1 MKKLLTLIVIFC
13 IAAVA
18 DEPVT
23 TLKLL
28 SIGNS
33 FSVNAHR
40 YLGEIIKQ
48 HGKATAVLGNAAI
61 GGCSFKRHWEEH
73 LKSEADPKHKPYR
86 YKGKPMSLRD
96 YLTAEKWDVVTI
108 QSVSHQSY
116 KPELWQP
123 YADNLVALIKEY
135 KPDLVMNIA
144 LPYQDLAIMDAC
156 LEAGVSYLDTANYE
170 PPEEAHFEYSWQ
182 WAYREKFEKAGLTAI
197 LGCGFD
203 PGVTQVFS
211 AYAQKHY
218 FDTIE
223 TLDILDCNGG
233 DHGYPFA
240 TNFNPEI
247 NIREVAA
254 KGSYWVADPKDDKP
268 EVAVENKKAFDK
280 GWWVETA
287 PMAIKREYNFDQVG
301 MKDMYL
307 LHHEELESLGCNLK
321 GIKRIRFFMTF
332 GQSYLTHLKC
342 LENVGLT
349 RIDPIDFKGQK
360 IIPIEFLKALL
371 PDPASLGPRTKGK
384 TNIGCIFHGMKDGKP
399 VDYYVYNVC
408 DHQECYA
415 EVGSQA
421 ISYTTGVPAMI
432 GAKMFLEGKWTEK
445 GVHTC
450 EEFDP
455 DPFMAELNVQGLPWK
470 ETFDPV
476 KVP

>member
-1 MKKLLTLIVIFC
+1 MGGDSDIIRAMSKVLLIGAGGVAGVAAAKMCRNPETFGELLIASRTESRC
-13 IAAVA
+13 TA
-18 DEPVT
+18 
-23 TLKLL
+23 
-28 SIGNS
+28 
-33 FSVNAHR
+33 
-40 YLGEIIKQ
+40 IKSD
-48 HGKATAVLGNAAI
+48 I
-61 GGCSFKRHWEEH
+61 ESRPWF
-73 LKSEADPKHKPYR
+73 
-86 YKGKPMSLRD
+86 
-96 YLTAEKWDVVTI
+96 AEKGVPTKISTAQIDAMDV
-108 QSVSHQSY
+108 
-116 KPELWQP
+116 PR
-123 YADNLVALIKEY
+123 LVKLIREF

-170 PPEEAHFEYSWQ
+170 PPDEAHFEYSWQ

-254 KGSYWVADPKDDKP
+254 KGSYWVDDPNPGSRPSD
-268 EVAVENKKAFDK
+268 VECPKTIDSHGVPVEYKKAFDK
-280 GWWVETA
+280 GYWVETA
-287 PMAIKREYNFDQVG
+287 PMAIKRVYNFDQVG
-301 MKDMYL
+301 EKDMYL

-360 IIPIEFLKALL
+360 IVPIEFLKALL

-384 TNIGCIFHGMKDGKP
+384 TNIGCIFHGLKDGKP

-408 DHQECYA
+408 DHQECYK

-432 GAKMFLEGKWTEK
+432 GAKMFLEGKWTVK

-455 DPFMAELNVQGLPWK
+455 DPFMAELNVQGLPWQ
-470 ETFDPV
+470 ENFDPV

>member
-1 MKKLLTLIVIFC
+1 MARVMLIGAGGVAGVAAAKMAQNPDVFGELLIASRTKARCDAIKADIEKRGFGKDGKKTVISTASLDAMDV
-13 IAAVA
+13 AA
-18 DEPVT
+18 T
-23 TLKLL
+23 T
-28 SIGNS
+28 
-33 FSVNAHR
+33 AM
-40 YLGEIIKQ
+40 IK
-48 HGKATAVLGNAAI
+48 A
-61 GGCSFKRHWEEH
+61 F
-73 LKSEADPKHKPYR
+73 
-86 YKGKPMSLRD
+86 
-96 YLTAEKWDVVTI
+96 
-108 QSVSHQSY
+108 
-116 KPELWQP
+116 
-123 YADNLVALIKEY
+123 

-156 LEAGVSYLDTANYE
+156 LAAGVSYLDTANYE
-170 PPEEAHFEYSWQ
+170 PPDEAHFEYSWQ

-218 FDTIE
+218 FDEIH

-247 NIREVAA
+247 NIREVSA
-254 KGSYWVADPKDDKP
+254 KGSYWVADPASDKP
-268 EVAVENKKAFDK
+268 EVPVENRKAFDK

-287 PMAIKREYNFDQVG
+287 PMAIKRVYNFDQVG
-301 MKDMYL
+301 EKDMYL

-342 LENVGLT
+342 LENVGMT
-349 RIDPIDFKGQK
+349 RIDPVDFKGQK
-360 IIPIEFLKALL
+360 IVPIEFLKALL
-371 PDPASLGPRTKGK
+371 PDPATLGPRTKGK
-384 TNIGCIFHGMKDGKP
+384 TNIGCIFHGMKDGKS

-432 GAKMFLEGKWTEK
+432 GAKMFLEGKWTTK

-455 DPFMAELNVQGLPWK
+455 DPFMAELNKQGLPWQ
-470 ETFDPV
+470 ENFNPV
-476 KVP
+476 KVG

>member
-1 MKKLLTLIVIFC
+1 MAKKVMLIGAGGVAGVAAAKMAQNPEVFGELL
-13 IAAVA
+13 IASRTEARCKAIKA
-18 DEPVT
+18 DIESRPWFTAKGVSTKIT
-23 TLKLL
+23 TAQ
-28 SIGNS
+28 ID
-33 FSVNAHR
+33 AMDTPR
-40 YLGEIIKQ
+40 
-48 HGKATAVLGNAAI
+48 
-61 GGCSFKRHWEEH
+61 
-73 LKSEADPKHKPYR
+73 
-86 YKGKPMSLRD
+86 
-96 YLTAEKWDVVTI
+96 
-108 QSVSHQSY
+108 
-116 KPELWQP
+116 
-123 YADNLVALIKEY
+123 LVALIKEY

>member
-1 MKKLLTLIVIFC
+1 MARVMLIGAGGVAGVAAAKMAQNPETFGELL
-13 IAAVA
+13 IASRTRARCDAIKADIESRYAAGNGKWGTGNGERGTGKRTKITTAQIDAMDVA
-18 DEPVT
+18 
-23 TLKLL
+23 
-28 SIGNS
+28 
-33 FSVNAHR
+33 
-40 YLGEIIKQ
+40 
-48 HGKATAVLGNAAI
+48 ATAAMI
-61 GGCSFKRHWEEH
+61 RE
-73 LKSEADPKHKPYR
+73 YR
-86 YKGKPMSLRD
+86 
-96 YLTAEKWDVVTI
+96 
-108 QSVSHQSY
+108 
-116 KPELWQP
+116 
-123 YADNLVALIKEY
+123 
-135 KPDLVMNIA
+135 PDLVMNIA

-156 LEAGVSYLDTANYE
+156 LAAGVSYLDTANYE
-170 PPEEAHFEYSWQ
+170 PPDDAHFEYSWQ
-182 WAYREKFEKAGLTAI
+182 WAYRERFEKAGLTAI

-247 NIREVAA
+247 NIREVSA
-254 KGSYWVADPKDDKP
+254 KGSYWVADPAADKP

-287 PMAIKREYNFDQVG
+287 PMAIKRVYNFDQVG
-301 MKDMYL
+301 EKDMYL

-342 LENVGLT
+342 LENVGMT
-349 RIDPIDFKGQK
+349 RIDPVKFNGVEIV
-360 IIPIEFLKALL
+360 PIQFLRALL
-371 PDPASLGPRTKGK
+371 PDPATLGPRTKGK
-384 TNIGCIFHGMKDGKP
+384 TNIGCIFEGVKDGKT
-399 VDYYVYNVC
+399 VRYYVYNVC

-470 ETFDPV
+470 ETFNPV
-476 KVP
+476 MVD

>member
-1 MKKLLTLIVIFC
+1 MARVMLLGAGGVAGVAAAKMAQNPDVFGELLIASRTKARCDAIKAD
-13 IAAVA
+13 IESRYAA
-18 DEPVT
+18 
-23 TLKLL
+23 
-28 SIGNS
+28 GNGRWGTGNGS
-33 FSVNAHR
+33 R
-40 YLGEIIKQ
+40 TKI
-48 HGKATAVLGNAAI
+48 ATAQIDAMDVAATTAMI
-61 GGCSFKRHWEEH
+61 
-73 LKSEADPKHKPYR
+73 
-86 YKGKPMSLRD
+86 RD
-96 YLTAEKWDVVTI
+96 FR
-108 QSVSHQSY
+108 
-116 KPELWQP
+116 
-123 YADNLVALIKEY
+123 
-135 KPDLVMNIA
+135 PDLVMNIA

-156 LEAGVSYLDTANYE
+156 LAAGVSYLDTANYE
-170 PPEEAHFEYSWQ
+170 PPDEAHFEYSWQ
-182 WAYREKFEKAGLTAI
+182 WAYRERFEKAGLTAV

-211 AYAQKHY
+211 AYAQKHH

-254 KGSYWVADPKDDKP
+254 KGSYWVSDADSACRPSNVACPQAIDSHGV
-268 EVAVENKKAFDK
+268 EVEYRKAFDK

-287 PMAIKREYNFDQVG
+287 PMAIKREYDFDQVG
-301 MKDMYL
+301 KKDMYL

-342 LENVGLT
+342 LENVGMT

-360 IIPIEFLKALL
+360 IVPIEFLKALL
-371 PDPASLGPRTKGK
+371 PDPASLGPRTRGK
-384 TNIGCIFHGMKDGKP
+384 TNIGCIFHGEKGGKT

-408 DHQECYA
+408 DHQECYR

-432 GAKMFLEGKWTEK
+432 GAKMFLDGKWTEK

-470 ETFDPV
+470 ESFNPV
-476 KVP
+476 KVD

>member
-1 MKKLLTLIVIFC
+1 MAKKVMLVGAGGVAGVAAAKMCQNPGTFGELL
-13 IAAVA
+13 IASRTESRCLAIKTDIEKRVA
-18 DEPVT
+18 AGVGAWSAAGKNAT
-23 TLKLL
+23 
-28 SIGNS
+28 SIS
-33 FSVNAHR
+33 
-40 YLGEIIKQ
+40 
-48 HGKATAVLGNAAI
+48 TAQIDAMDVA
-61 GGCSFKRHWEEH
+61 R
-73 LKSEADPKHKPYR
+73 
-86 YKGKPMSLRD
+86 
-96 YLTAEKWDVVTI
+96 LT
-108 QSVSHQSY
+108 
-116 KPELWQP
+116 
-123 YADNLVALIKEY
+123 ALIKDFG
-135 KPDLVMNIA
+135 PDLVMNIA
-144 LPYQDLAIMDAC
+144 LPYQDLAIMEAC
-156 LEAGVSYLDTANYE
+156 LAAGVSYLDTANYE
-170 PPEEAHFEYSWQ
+170 PPDEAHFEYSWQ
-182 WAYREKFEKAGLTAI
+182 WAYRERFERSGLTAI

-211 AYAQKHY
+211 AYAQKHH

-254 KGSYWVADPKDDKP
+254 KGSYWVDDPTGDKP
-268 EVAVENKKAFDK
+268 EVAVETRKAFAK

-287 PMAIKREYNFDQVG
+287 PMAIKREYDFEEVG
-301 MKDMYL
+301 RKDMYL

-349 RIDPIDFKGQK
+349 RIDPVDFKGQK
-360 IIPIEFLKALL
+360 IVPIEFLKALL
-371 PDPASLGPRTKGK
+371 PDPATLGPRTKGK
-384 TNIGCIFHGMKDGKP
+384 TNIGCIFHGLKDGQTA
-399 VDYYVYNVC
+399 DYYLYNIC
-408 DHQECYA
+408 DHEECYA

-432 GAKMFLEGKWTEK
+432 GAKMFLEGHWRLP

-455 DPFMAELNVQGLPWK
+455 DPFMSELPVQGLPWR
-470 ETFDPV
+470 ESFNPV
-476 KVP
+476 RVP

>member
-1 MKKLLTLIVIFC
+1 MAKVMLIGAGGVAGVAAAKMAQNPDVFGELL
-13 IAAVA
+13 IASRTKARCDAIKANIERLRCGEV
-18 DEPVT
+18 ER
-23 TLKLL
+23 LKGCEGQ
-28 SIGNS
+28 S
-33 FSVNAHR
+33 R
-40 YLGEIIKQ
+40 YLNPSTSQPLNISTAQ
-48 HGKATAVLGNAAI
+48 LDAMDVAAT
-61 GGCSFKRHWEEH
+61 
-73 LKSEADPKHKPYR
+73 
-86 YKGKPMSLRD
+86 
-96 YLTAEKWDVVTI
+96 T
-108 QSVSHQSY
+108 
-116 KPELWQP
+116 
-123 YADNLVALIKEY
+123 ALIKAY

-144 LPYQDLAIMDAC
+144 LPYQDLAIMEAC
-156 LEAGVSYLDTANYE
+156 LAAGVSYLDTANYE

-218 FDTIE
+218 FDEIH

-247 NIREVAA
+247 NIREVSA

-287 PMAIKREYNFDQVG
+287 PMAIKRVYNFDQVG
-301 MKDMYL
+301 EKDMYL

-342 LENVGLT
+342 LENVGMT
-349 RIDPIDFKGQK
+349 RIDPVDFKGQK
-360 IIPIEFLKALL
+360 IVPIEFLKALL
-371 PDPASLGPRTKGK
+371 PDPATLGPRTKGK
-384 TNIGCIFHGMKDGKP
+384 TNIGCIFEGVKDGKP
-399 VDYYVYNVC
+399 VRYYVYNVC

-432 GAKMFLEGKWTEK
+432 GAKMFLEGKWTAK

-455 DPFMAELNVQGLPWK
+455 DPFMTELNVQGLPWQ

-476 KVP
+476 MVD

>member
-1 MKKLLTLIVIFC
+1 MAKKVMLIGAGGVAGVAAAKMCRNPEVFGELL
-13 IAAVA
+13 IASRTESRCVA
-18 DEPVT
+18 
-23 TLKLL
+23 
-28 SIGNS
+28 
-33 FSVNAHR
+33 
-40 YLGEIIKQ
+40 IK
-48 HGKATAVLGNAAI
+48 KDI
-61 GGCSFKRHWEEH
+61 ESRPWF
-73 LKSEADPKHKPYR
+73 
-86 YKGKPMSLRD
+86 
-96 YLTAEKWDVVTI
+96 AEKGVSTKITTAQIDAMDV
-108 QSVSHQSY
+108 
-116 KPELWQP
+116 PR
-123 YADNLVALIKEY
+123 LVALIKSY
-135 KPDLVMNIA
+135 QPDLVMNIA

-170 PPEEAHFEYSWQ
+170 PPDEAHFEYSWQ

-254 KGSYWVADPKDDKP
+254 KGSYWVSAPAEDKP
-268 EVAVENKKAFDK
+268 EVAVEVRKAFDK
-280 GWWVETA
+280 GYWVETA
-287 PMAIKREYNFDQVG
+287 PMAIKREYVFDQVG
-301 MKDMYL
+301 PKDMYL

-342 LENVGLT
+342 LEDVGMT
-349 RIDPIDFKGQK
+349 SIE
-360 IIPIEFLKALL
+360 PIEFEGKKIVPLQFLKAVL

-384 TNIGCIFHGMKDGKP
+384 TNIGCIFRGKKDGK
-399 VDYYVYNVC
+399 DKTYYLYNVC
-408 DHQECYA
+408 DHQECYK

-421 ISYTTGVPAMI
+421 VSYTTGVPAMI
-432 GAKMFLEGKWTEK
+432 GAMLIMNGTWK
-445 GVHTC
+445 GPGVKNI

-455 DPFMAELNVQGLPWK
+455 DPFMEALNKWGLPWK
-470 ETFDPV
+470 ESFDPELV
-476 KVP
+476 D

>member
-1 MKKLLTLIVIFC
+1 MARVMLIGAGGVAGVAAAKMAQNPDVFGELL
-13 IAAVA
+13 IASRTKSRCDAIKADIEKRGFSKGGHKTAITTAQLDAMDVA
-18 DEPVT
+18 AT
-23 TLKLL
+23 TAM
-28 SIGNS
+28 I
-33 FSVNAHR
+33 R
-40 YLGEIIKQ
+40 
-48 HGKATAVLGNAAI
+48 
-61 GGCSFKRHWEEH
+61 
-73 LKSEADPKHKPYR
+73 
-86 YKGKPMSLRD
+86 
-96 YLTAEKWDVVTI
+96 
-108 QSVSHQSY
+108 
-116 KPELWQP
+116 
-123 YADNLVALIKEY
+123 EY

-156 LEAGVSYLDTANYE
+156 LAAGVSYLDTANYE
-170 PPEEAHFEYSWQ
+170 PPDEAHFEYSWQ

-254 KGSYWVADPKDDKP
+254 KGSYWVADPAADKP
-268 EVAVENKKAFDK
+268 EVTVENRKAFDK

-342 LENVGLT
+342 LENVGMT
-349 RIDPIDFKGQK
+349 RIDPVDFKGQK
-360 IIPIEFLKALL
+360 IVPIEFLKALL

-384 TNIGCIFHGMKDGKP
+384 TNIGCIFHGEKDGKP